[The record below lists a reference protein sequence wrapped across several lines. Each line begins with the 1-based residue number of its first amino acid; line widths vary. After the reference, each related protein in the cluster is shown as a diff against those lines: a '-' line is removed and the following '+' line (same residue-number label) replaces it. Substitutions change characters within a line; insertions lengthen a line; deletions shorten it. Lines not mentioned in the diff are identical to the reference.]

1 MSNGDIISIVLN
13 LLVGAYFAFIYP
25 KSVQKRFNSAQ
36 QVPRGFVLLRRVIPA
51 VGYVII
57 VLTLTYAAALLLG
70 WTGPNDG

>member
-25 KSVQKRFNSAQ
+25 KSVQKRFNSTQ

-57 VLTLTYAAALLLG
+57 ILTLTYAAALLLG
-70 WTGPNDG
+70 WTGPSDG